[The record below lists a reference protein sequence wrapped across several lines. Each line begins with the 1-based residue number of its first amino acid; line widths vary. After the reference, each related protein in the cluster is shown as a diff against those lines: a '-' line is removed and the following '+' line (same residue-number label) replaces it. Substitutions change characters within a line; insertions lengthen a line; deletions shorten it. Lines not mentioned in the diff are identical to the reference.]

1 MVPDS
6 IYLWI
11 YENFGNIK
19 KIIKTKTV
27 FKKKPKQI
35 KKRTAVI
42 SKKPSCKMS
51 YKRKMFVNFSIFL
64 RGS

>member
-1 MVPDS
+1 MVPAS

-27 FKKKPKQI
+27 LKKLKQI
-35 KKRTAVI
+35 KK
-42 SKKPSCKMS
+42 K
-51 YKRKMFVNFSIFL
+51 L
-64 RGS
+64 Q